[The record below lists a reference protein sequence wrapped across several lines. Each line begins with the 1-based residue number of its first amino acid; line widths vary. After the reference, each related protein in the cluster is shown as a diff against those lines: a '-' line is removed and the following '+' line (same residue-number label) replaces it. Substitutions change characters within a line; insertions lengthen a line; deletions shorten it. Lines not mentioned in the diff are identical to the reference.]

1 MPQQIN
7 LHHPLLLA
15 PRRYLQAR
23 TIAMALGLWVLAL
36 LALAG
41 WARWRTADLHT
52 ELALASRHHA
62 SQKTQLAQA
71 QAARQ
76 AALGSPA
83 ALKEESA
90 RLEVRLAE
98 RQHLLA
104 LLEGGDASRSP
115 TLLLRELAVELPPPV
130 WLTEIR
136 WTPMVVELAGRT
148 LQPEALQAWITR
160 RGTPHSLRVEQ
171 QAEPVSADAGRAVAR
186 HAAGGWSFR
195 WRQNATGP
203 AQAAPAVW
211 PASAAHAAHPATLP
225 VARPAASPLAQPAAA
240 TATAAPALA
249 MKGKP

>member
-15 PRRYLQAR
+15 PRRHLQAR

-41 WARWRTADLHT
+41 WTRWRTAALTD
-52 ELALASRHHA
+52 EFALASRQHA
-62 SQKTQLAQA
+62 AQKAQLAQA

-83 ALKEESA
+83 ALKEEAA

-98 RQHLLA
+98 RRHLLA

-115 TLLLRELAVELPPPV
+115 TVLLRELSEELPPPV

-136 WTPMVVELAGRT
+136 WSPMGVELAGRT
-148 LQPEALQAWITR
+148 LQPEALQAWIAR
-160 RGTPHSLRVEQ
+160 RGTPHALRVEQ
-171 QAEPVSADAGRAVAR
+171 HAEPTATDPGRATAR
-186 HAAGGWSFR
+186 QVAGGWSFR
-195 WRQNATGP
+195 WRQS
-203 AQAAPAVW
+203 AAGTLPTLSPAVSPAGVPAGAPHTAPVASPAAA
-211 PASAAHAAHPATLP
+211 PASAARA
-225 VARPAASPLAQPAAA
+225 AAS
-240 TATAAPALA
+240 AAPTLA
-249 MKGKP
+249 MKGNP